1 MKYLI
6 LTTTLLLSINSYS
19 ATDEP
24 HPIID
29 SNYISKYSYNLESMN
44 IKDLQKTRISLK
56 NYLDEDS
63 IKEIDSKKN
72 LEKKLLVALLEYDD
86 VRIQITN
93 VIDEIIQDYKVNIEI
108 ENTLLSFK
116 DTFTNIN
123 ILYYVTSNY
132 RNIIKDN
139 RPLVKNLRD
148 YKAYD
153 FRLGSAY
160 LAMMSAFH
168 ETEESKKFYSRLVKD
183 KKNDT
188 TSIGKYNKEL
198 KLAQVNINLVKK
210 DMETLSE
217 ISDIK
222 AALSK
227 IEKEISIRE

>member
-6 LTTTLLLSINSYS
+6 LTTMLLLSINSYS
-19 ATDEP
+19 ATEEP

-56 NYLDEDS
+56 NYLDEDG

-116 DTFTNIN
+116 DTFM
-123 ILYYVTSNY
+123 
-132 RNIIKDN
+132 NIIKDN

>member
-6 LTTTLLLSINSYS
+6 LTSMLLLSINSYS

-56 NYLDEDS
+56 NYLDEDG
-63 IKEIDSKKN
+63 IKDIDSKKN

-116 DTFTNIN
+116 DTFM
-123 ILYYVTSNY
+123 
-132 RNIIKDN
+132 NIIKDN

-222 AALSK
+222 AVLSK

>member
-6 LTTTLLLSINSYS
+6 LTIMLLLSINSYS

-116 DTFTNIN
+116 DTFM
-123 ILYYVTSNY
+123 
-132 RNIIKDN
+132 NIIKDN

>member
-6 LTTTLLLSINSYS
+6 LTTMLLLSINSYS

-116 DTFTNIN
+116 DTFM
-123 ILYYVTSNY
+123 
-132 RNIIKDN
+132 NIIKDN

-222 AALSK
+222 AVLSK

>member
-116 DTFTNIN
+116 DTFTNI
-123 ILYYVTSNY
+123 
-132 RNIIKDN
+132 IKDN

>member
-6 LTTTLLLSINSYS
+6 LTTMLLLSINSYS

-56 NYLDEDS
+56 NYLDEDG
-63 IKEIDSKKN
+63 IKEIDSKKK

-116 DTFTNIN
+116 DTFM
-123 ILYYVTSNY
+123 
-132 RNIIKDN
+132 NIIKDN

-222 AALSK
+222 AVLSK

>member
-6 LTTTLLLSINSYS
+6 LTSMLLLSINSYS

-116 DTFTNIN
+116 DTFM
-123 ILYYVTSNY
+123 
-132 RNIIKDN
+132 NIIKDN

-222 AALSK
+222 AVLSK

>member
-6 LTTTLLLSINSYS
+6 LTTMLLLPINSYS

-56 NYLDEDS
+56 NYLDEDG

-116 DTFTNIN
+116 DTFM
-123 ILYYVTSNY
+123 
-132 RNIIKDN
+132 NIIKDN

-210 DMETLSE
+210 DMETLTE

-222 AALSK
+222 AVLSK

>member
-56 NYLDEDS
+56 NYLDENG
-63 IKEIDSKKN
+63 IKEIDSKKK

-116 DTFTNIN
+116 DTFM
-123 ILYYVTSNY
+123 
-132 RNIIKDN
+132 NIIKDN

>member
-6 LTTTLLLSINSYS
+6 LTTMLLLSINSYS

-56 NYLDEDS
+56 NYLDENG
-63 IKEIDSKKN
+63 IKEIDSKKK

-116 DTFTNIN
+116 DTFM
-123 ILYYVTSNY
+123 
-132 RNIIKDN
+132 NIIKDN

-222 AALSK
+222 AVLSK

>member
-56 NYLDEDS
+56 NYLDEDG

-116 DTFTNIN
+116 DTFM
-123 ILYYVTSNY
+123 
-132 RNIIKDN
+132 NIIKDN

-210 DMETLSE
+210 DMETLTE

-222 AALSK
+222 AVLSK

>member
-116 DTFTNIN
+116 DTFM
-123 ILYYVTSNY
+123 
-132 RNIIKDN
+132 NIIKDN

-210 DMETLSE
+210 DMETLTE

-222 AALSK
+222 AVLSK

>member
-6 LTTTLLLSINSYS
+6 LTSMLLLSINSYS

-56 NYLDEDS
+56 NYLDENG
-63 IKEIDSKKN
+63 IKEIDSKKK

-116 DTFTNIN
+116 DTFM
-123 ILYYVTSNY
+123 
-132 RNIIKDN
+132 NIIKDN

-222 AALSK
+222 AVLSK